1 MKLKTLVLPLSL
13 IGLGSVDA
21 AITQFTDRTAFHAAL
36 PGGYLSTDFASLTPG
51 DQGGTSTS
59 TAFGPGPTLLI
70 ETRNSTNTFA
80 GDNLWVSDIGDL
92 NTALGASTT
101 YSDQLRFSRAGGF
114 FAIGGDWFLG
124 DIDDNYLA
132 GSVVLTFSD
141 NSTFTITST
150 SQADSFR
157 GFISDAPFPWGGVC
171 PAGILHAEDP
181 DSLAKGHSRCR
192 RIMRHH
198 RLLPSGREE
207 PSAFRFQV
215 VLDPSCGPIP

>member
-1 MKLKTLVLPLSL
+1 MALPL

-21 AITQFTDRTAFHAAL
+21 AITQFTDRTAFLAAL

-51 DQGGTSTS
+51 DQGATSTS

-124 DIDDNYLA
+124 DIDDNYLS

-150 SQADSFR
+150 SQTDSFR
-157 GFISDAPFPWGGVC
+157 GFISDAPLTSVLLASG
-171 PAGILHAEDP
+171 DP
-181 DSLAKGHSRCR
+181 VNVPGWVTVDNLVV
-192 RIMRHH
+192 
-198 RLLPSGREE
+198 PE
-207 PSAFRFQV
+207 PSAALLSGIAGLGM
-215 VLDPSCGPIP
+215 VLRRRRI